1 MDLAQLGNPIFLKLA
16 GGAALYLLGG
26 GSRVAKLAG
35 IGLAAWGGWDYLH
48 RPRVLYQSVPM
59 PKISALSPWDA
70 RARANLGSVRS

>member
-1 MDLAQLGNPIFLKLA
+1 MNLAQLGNPIFLKVA

-26 GSRVAKLAG
+26 RIAKLAG
-35 IGLAAWGGWDYLH
+35 IGLAAWGGWDYLQ
-48 RPRVLYQSVPM
+48 RPKVLYQSVPM